1 MPLRQPP
8 AEQPFS
14 QIPPNW
20 NPVSNGRVLPRLASI
35 NFAITLELFSLSD
48 LFGFEFG
55 QTGTSATDQDRASF
69 PSTSQNDGFCHSD
82 SDGFC
87 RFTPI
92 LRCGPVPFPRFQK
105 NLILFLDSP
114 KSLPET

>member
-20 NPVSNGRVLPRLASI
+20 NPVSNDRVLLHLELI
-35 NFAITLELFSLSD
+35 NFAMFCGMFSQGD
-48 LFGFEFG
+48 LFRFESG
-55 QTGTSATDQDRASF
+55 QTGMNATDQDPASL
-69 PSTSQNDGFCHSD
+69 PSTSQNDGFCHFD

-87 RFTPI
+87 RFAPI
-92 LRCGPVPFPRFQK
+92 LRFGRLP
-105 NLILFLDSP
+105 SP
-114 KSLPET
+114 ASRKI

>member
-20 NPVSNGRVLPRLASI
+20 NPVSNDRVLLHLELI
-35 NFAITLELFSLSD
+35 NFANIRRIFSQDAS
-48 LFGFEFG
+48 FEFESG
-55 QTGTSATDQDRASF
+55 QTGKNPTDQDRASL
-69 PSTSQNDGFCHSD
+69 PSTSQNDGFCHFD

-92 LRCGPVPFPRFQK
+92 LRCGRLALPASRK
-105 NLILFLDSP
+105 N
-114 KSLPET
+114 